1 MRYDNFEF
9 SSPNQLQ
16 FQFSCLKWGMTTLNF
31 RAKINSNFNLVP
43 KMRNANFEFS
53 RQNQLFELSSLN
65 EIWKLWIF
73 VPKPTPIW
81 IFVPKMRY
89 ENFEF
94 YEKTIFPK
102 NKIKYFN
109 DFVAVCKISKLLQ
122 IFCVY
127 EFFSIYGNVEMVEC
141 TSKRFKVE
149 LEMSFW
155 RIVKRW
161 SSNVMVCLVFLDFC
175 QPDVLRKWVV
185 SHEFELTTTQTK
197 MK

>member
-1 MRYDNFEF
+1 MRYENFEF
-9 SSPNQLQ
+9 S
-16 FQFSCLKWGMTTLNF
+16 CLRWDMKTLNF
-31 RAKINSNFNLVP
+31 RAKI
-43 KMRNANFEFS
+43 ANFM
-53 RQNQLFELSSLN
+53 
-65 EIWKLWIF
+65 K
-73 VPKPTPIW
+73 
-81 IFVPKMRY
+81 
-89 ENFEF
+89 
-94 YEKTIFPK
+94 KTIFPQ
-102 NKIKYFN
+102 NKIKYFD
-109 DFVAVCKISKLLQ
+109 DFVAVVCKTSKLLQ